1 MRGKRTNGNTGR
13 ATAVALAAL
22 VLAGSWLGQVAP
34 PAAAVPAAVVPGAN
48 GRIVF
53 ESDRDG
59 DVEIYT
65 VAPQGELGKRGT
77 PAKQLTRNRAYDL
90 YPAWSPN
97 GKQIAFMGDRN
108 GNNEIYV
115 MDTDGSHQRRLTNT
129 GARDEMPAW
138 SPDGTKIA
146 FTSNRDGNDEIYVMN
161 ALDGANQTNLTKNP
175 GNDYLPSWDPDPKNQ
190 IIAFASSRD
199 GNSEIYVM
207 DTNGNFQFNLTRN
220 PGGDFD
226 RR

>member
-1 MRGKRTNGNTGR
+1 M
-13 ATAVALAAL
+13 ALVALVASLLAL
-22 VLAGSWLGQVAP
+22 VVAH
-34 PAAAVPAAVVPGAN
+34 PAQAAFPGAN
-48 GRIVF
+48 GKIGF
-53 ESDRDG
+53 E
-59 DVEIYT
+59 
-65 VAPQGELGKRGT
+65 
-77 PAKQLTRNRAYDL
+77 
-90 YPAWSPN
+90 
-97 GKQIAFMGDRN
+97 
-108 GNNEIYV
+108 
-115 MDTDGSHQRRLTNT
+115 
-129 GARDEMPAW
+129 
-138 SPDGTKIA
+138 
-146 FTSNRDGNDEIYVMN
+146 SNRDGNDEIYVMN